1 MAFEKQRKLIND
13 MIVAASKHAR
23 KYNRKIERIELH
35 PTRWLFF
42 SVDMR
47 ERFPE
52 KMPDQFDEVQFKHFI
67 VSKGSKLM
75 TEPLNIIYKKP
86 TANA

>member
-1 MAFEKQRKLIND
+1 MAFENQRKLIND
-13 MIVAASKHAR
+13 MIVSASKHAR
-23 KYNRKIERIELH
+23 KYGRKIERIELH

-47 ERFPE
+47 EHYPE
-52 KMPDQFDEVQFKHFI
+52 KMPDHFEEVQFKHFKI
-67 VSKGSKLM
+67 CKGSKFM
-75 TEPLNIIYKKP
+75 TEPMNIVYQKP